1 MDEKELEEL
10 KKSNPKAYESY
21 MKLKGELEEAKK
33 TPKNDPKPKVE
44 EDDKDGGG
52 DEDDDDKDATLRDKI
67 KKQKEREEERKQE
80 NRRIE
85 NALKFNLSINDF
97 VKNNEDLLPSEIPE
111 ILKAA
116 DKEKY
121 DSAIERANIVKSNLI
136 QAFFSVQ
143 SNLDLLTANQKTQL
157 DDYLKLTKNG
167 KEQKAE
173 FIYENIF
180 EPAIE
185 TLRKIK
191 KAEEVGKANA
201 GFSSGSKAENA
212 YKEKLMAISRKTH
225 LGEKGA

>member
-33 TPKNDPKPKVE
+33 MPKNDPEPKG
-44 EDDKDGGG
+44 DKDDGEAG
-52 DEDDDDKDATLRDKI
+52 DEDKDATLRDKI
-67 KKQKEREEERKQE
+67 KKQKEREEERRQE

-85 NALKFNLSINDF
+85 SALKFNLSINDF

-136 QAFFSVQ
+136 QAFFAVQ
-143 SNLDLLTANQKTQL
+143 SNLDLLTANQKAQL

-167 KEQKAE
+167 KEQRAE
-173 FIYENIF
+173 LIYENIF

-185 TLRKIK
+185 TLRKVK

-201 GFSSGSKAENA
+201 GFSSGSKSENA